1 MQYVEASLPKISYS
15 RLSYHDQL
23 LLTLIKLR
31 LDQQFQNLADQFN
44 LPKSSAHDIFK
55 RWIDLLHA
63 KLKFILRIPDHDAA
77 QRTLPNIFRE
87 YFPRLTHIIDC
98 TEIFIERSKIVKARA
113 QVYSNDKKH
122 STVKFFIA
130 CTPHGAISFVSKAW
144 GGRVS
149 ENVLVR
155 SSGFISQQYHCLRDQ
170 VLADRGFTLVD
181 DFAAG
186 CGVKLLLPSFIKGK
200 KQLSPREEEVSRQI
214 ANICTH
220 VKLVI
225 GLIKIDTKF

>member
-1 MQYVEASLPKISYS
+1 MRFKLDCLEEERDSTVDDLRTEIQNLRKERDCALQKVSDLKSKFLNYKNLKVDAAKFKYYTELDPQTFDIIMQYVEASLPKISYC

-63 KLKFILRIPDHDAA
+63 KLKFIIRIPDHDAA
-77 QRTLPNIFRE
+77 RRTLPNIFRQ
-87 YFPRLTHIIDC
+87 YFPRLMHIIDC
-98 TEIFIERSKIVKARA
+98 TEIFIERPKIVKARA

-149 ENVLVR
+149 EKKIFSIL
-155 SSGFISQQYHCLRDQ
+155 FIY
-170 VLADRGFTLVD
+170 A
-181 DFAAG
+181 
-186 CGVKLLLPSFIKGK
+186 
-200 KQLSPREEEVSRQI
+200 
-214 ANICTH
+214 
-220 VKLVI
+220 
-225 GLIKIDTKF
+225 